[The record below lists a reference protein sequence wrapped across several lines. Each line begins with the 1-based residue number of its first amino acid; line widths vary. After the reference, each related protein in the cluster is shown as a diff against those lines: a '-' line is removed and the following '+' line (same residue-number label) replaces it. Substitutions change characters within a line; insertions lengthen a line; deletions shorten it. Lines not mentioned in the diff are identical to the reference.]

1 MPNYGIYSKIFPRD
15 DIGLRRW
22 GIGDTIL
29 SGKYQLCHII
39 GKGRTGTVYLAF
51 HKELE
56 EYRAIKAV
64 AKSHVEY
71 ESFRKE
77 ARLLKELRHPGIPIV
92 YDIEED
98 DTYSYLVEEYL
109 QGNSL
114 ENLVENQGPLTRG
127 TVLEYV
133 IQICG
138 VVNYLHS
145 AGTEPILH
153 LDLQPKN
160 LLICHERIKLVDF
173 GQAAGLEEANQAG
186 QRFGTVGFAA
196 PEQYDCK
203 MELDERTD
211 IYAIGGLLFYLATG
225 MYPDPKVP
233 PMDLGLKLWGR
244 EAGRILAACL
254 EPVKEERYQSVSQLK
269 KDLEC
274 LQKGPVSSLTVAV
287 YGLEPCIGTTHI
299 SLAIGAYLWKKKI
312 PNLYEE
318 SHPSGCIRKL
328 AESQNSQTDEFGI
341 LSVFGCAIKPFYGR
355 QARFSEH
362 GYSLVIR
369 DCGVWEN
376 RFRNEGEGS
385 LKEPGK
391 EICLLVV
398 GGKWW
403 NQHLTEELIRELPYK
418 AVILYNF
425 SEPKIQI
432 SVPGGMN
439 RKNMLRVPLFPNPFC
454 PDRKANEWLEFL
466 WGFIESQAGKQQKKE
481 RGIRRF
487 LNQEVIRGWGK
498 GRRTP

>member
-29 SGKYQLCHII
+29 SGKYQLCRII

-153 LDLQPKN
+153 LD
-160 LLICHERIKLVDF
+160 
-173 GQAAGLEEANQAG
+173 
-186 QRFGTVGFAA
+186 
-196 PEQYDCK
+196 
-203 MELDERTD
+203 
-211 IYAIGGLLFYLATG
+211 
-225 MYPDPKVP
+225 
-233 PMDLGLKLWGR
+233 
-244 EAGRILAACL
+244 
-254 EPVKEERYQSVSQLK
+254 
-269 KDLEC
+269 
-274 LQKGPVSSLTVAV
+274 
-287 YGLEPCIGTTHI
+287 
-299 SLAIGAYLWKKKI
+299 
-312 PNLYEE
+312 
-318 SHPSGCIRKL
+318 
-328 AESQNSQTDEFGI
+328 
-341 LSVFGCAIKPFYGR
+341 
-355 QARFSEH
+355 
-362 GYSLVIR
+362 
-369 DCGVWEN
+369 
-376 RFRNEGEGS
+376 
-385 LKEPGK
+385 
-391 EICLLVV
+391 
-398 GGKWW
+398 
-403 NQHLTEELIRELPYK
+403 
-418 AVILYNF
+418 
-425 SEPKIQI
+425 
-432 SVPGGMN
+432 
-439 RKNMLRVPLFPNPFC
+439 
-454 PDRKANEWLEFL
+454 
-466 WGFIESQAGKQQKKE
+466 
-481 RGIRRF
+481 
-487 LNQEVIRGWGK
+487 
-498 GRRTP
+498 